1 MITLYQFRPV
11 WGLPNASPFCMKLE
25 TYLRMVELPYQVARN
40 ADVRKAPKKKF
51 PYIDDDGKVIA
62 DSGFIIDYLKA
73 TYGDPLD
80 QALTPAQQAQVLAM
94 RRLFE
99 EHLYWAMV
107 HDRWIVPENWRVTRR
122 AFFGFMPAAVRPV
135 IATLVRGKT
144 RKKLLGHG
152 MGLHSTAEIEEL
164 GKADLSAASAFLG
177 DKAYFMGE
185 QPSSLDATAY
195 AFLANAVRAPFNSPL
210 TIHARSL
217 TNVAPYCERMRLRYF
232 NIPAREGHMEI

>member
-1 MITLYQFRPV
+1 MLTLYQFRPV

-25 TYLRMVELPYQVARN
+25 TYLRMVALPYQTAKN

-51 PYIDDDGKVIA
+51 PFIDDGGKVIA
-62 DSGFIIDYLKA
+62 DSGFIVDYLKA

-80 QALTPAQQAQVLAM
+80 QALTPYEQAQALAM

-107 HDRWIVPENWRVTRR
+107 HDRWISPQNWPITRR
-122 AFFGFMPAAVRPV
+122 AFFGFLPAAVRPI
-135 IATLVRGKT
+135 IATLVRRMT
-144 RKKLLGHG
+144 RKNLSGHG
-152 MGLHSTAEIEEL
+152 MGRHSVVEIEEL

-177 DKAYFMGE
+177 DKAYFMGA
-185 QPSSLDATAY
+185 QPTSLDATAY
-195 AFLANAVRAPFNSPL
+195 AFLANATRAPFNSPL

-217 TNVAPYCERMRLRYF
+217 VNVVAYCERMRQRYF
-232 NIPAREGHMEI
+232 NTPAVGVS